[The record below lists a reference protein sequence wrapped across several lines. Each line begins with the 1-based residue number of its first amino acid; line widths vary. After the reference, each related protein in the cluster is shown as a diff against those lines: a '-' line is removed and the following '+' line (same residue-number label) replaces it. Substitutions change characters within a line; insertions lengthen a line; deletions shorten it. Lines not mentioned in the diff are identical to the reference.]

1 MKQRNV
7 WHPVPIKSQV
17 QWHNPQRS
25 VRCQQNTID
34 VQRHLHIARTSSVLH
49 RPTCTAPTSR
59 HWLHVRMCAY
69 RILQVNKLKYNNI
82 SYNFPQCVA
91 KGSCFLGR
99 GSGGGGLFAG
109 RFRFA
114 TTSHC
119 LWSLWGMSDKVM
131 CWNMWKCILRGGR
144 GTLWHS
150 SESCFELLQWR
161 RPTVHGECQK
171 RWCVGTCESAFRVA
185 CVGLC
190 GTFICD
196 LSFFTVT
203 PTACQV
209 LQLRCRCRLRW
220 GTRRLFAAP
229 ANTLRRRCDC
239 DALQI
244 QKCAQTSRWRMGRRG
259 KKSVTC
265 FVAAVYAFLSLQHF
279 NNAFGFVA
287 SIRFMFF
294 WSLKDSVLR
303 RRCCAGHCRALSR
316 PDVLESILEAV
327 DEGFREMR
335 GWRRSWERCGIF
347 WFVKTTKDALCCKH
361 TLGYTF
367 HVHDWQKLF
376 F

>member
-1 MKQRNV
+1 MV
-7 WHPVPIKSQV
+7 WIPLGFPLFSIYFVP
-17 QWHNPQRS
+17 N
-25 VRCQQNTID
+25 
-34 VQRHLHIARTSSVLH
+34 
-49 RPTCTAPTSR
+49 
-59 HWLHVRMCAY
+59 AY
-69 RILQVNKLKYNNI
+69 RRVLV
-82 SYNFPQCVA
+82 
-91 KGSCFLGR
+91 FL
-99 GSGGGGLFAG
+99 GGGLG
-109 RFRFA
+109 VEECLRVVFA
-114 TTSHC
+114 TPSHC
-119 LWSLWGMSDKVM
+119 LWGMWEKVMCWDMWKCLSRGRRGTVALKRKLFGSSLMASSHCLWGMS
-131 CWNMWKCILRGGR
+131 
-144 GTLWHS
+144 
-150 SESCFELLQWR
+150 E
-161 RPTVHGECQK
+161 

-265 FVAAVYAFLSLQHF
+265 CVAAVYAFLSLQHF

-376 F
+376 FLDFACKSLERLLRACTHTQRTPTWLEFDRGCYNLQTGTLV